1 MSQGAFPAEI
11 AARSWSR
18 VEEPAGPGLGFVD
31 PAGEPDWRIVVDEGV
46 HSVDEHGG
54 RARESM
60 FDGAYVVFDALI
72 SDGSRHHL
80 GVDIAH
86 SRGFHRLVLDHRPR
100 LGAMALS
107 GSPVVGFIDRLTAA
121 VAGFVSTNP
130 AVALVGLLLVG
141 LGARWWI
148 TRSRE
153 LVAGPDSP
161 SAVPDRHL
169 AEPTGGSITAEAA
182 SNDSQER

>member
-1 MSQGAFPAEI
+1 MLIAGAF
-11 AARSWSR
+11 
-18 VEEPAGPGLGFVD
+18 
-31 PAGEPDWRIVVDEGV
+31 IVWYWTTVLA
-46 HSVDEHGG
+46 S
-54 RARESM
+54 
-60 FDGAYVVFDALI
+60 GAT
-72 SDGSRHHL
+72 
-80 GVDIAH
+80 
-86 SRGFHRLVLDHRPR
+86 
-100 LGAMALS
+100 ALS